1 MNDAELIRI
10 ISENR
15 VFAVVRAQSAEAALR
30 AAEAA
35 IMGGM
40 RLIEVPLA
48 TPGSFR
54 VISELRHRFG
64 DRVCVG
70 AGSVMSY
77 DQIDRASKGGAQ
89 YIAMPHTSAPLVE
102 VSRRQRIPAIIGALT
117 PTEVAAGTVLGVP
130 LITVFPA
137 ASLGGPDYVAVLT
150 SSMPDARLS
159 VAGGVGLENISDYFA
174 AGAFAVSVGGRL
186 FPKGDLQ
193 NENYAA
199 IAERA
204 RAILRLAGVT

>member
-15 VFAVVRAQSAEAALR
+15 VFAVVRAQSAEVALR

-35 IMGGM
+35 IMGGI

-70 AGSVMSY
+70 AGAVMSY
-77 DQIDRASKGGAQ
+77 DQIDRASKSGAQ
-89 YIAMPHTSAPLVE
+89 YITMPHTSAPLVE

-117 PTEVAAGTVLGVP
+117 PTEVAAGTILGVP

-137 ASLGGPDYVAVLT
+137 ASLGGPEYVALLA
-150 SSMPDARLS
+150 SSMPDTRLS
-159 VAGGVGLENISDYFA
+159 VAGGVGLENISNYFA

-204 RAILRLAGVT
+204 RAILRLAVIT

>member
-15 VFAVVRAQSAEAALR
+15 VFAAVRAQSAEVALR

-35 IMGGM
+35 IMGGI

-70 AGSVMSY
+70 AGSVMGY
-77 DQIDRASKGGAQ
+77 DQVDQGVKKRRA
-89 YIAMPHTSAPLVE
+89 IHLPC
-102 VSRRQRIPAIIGALT
+102 
-117 PTEVAAGTVLGVP
+117 
-130 LITVFPA
+130 LI
-137 ASLGGPDYVAVLT
+137 
-150 SSMPDARLS
+150 
-159 VAGGVGLENISDYFA
+159 
-174 AGAFAVSVGGRL
+174 
-186 FPKGDLQ
+186 
-193 NENYAA
+193 
-199 IAERA
+199 RA
-204 RAILRLAGVT
+204 RH

>member
-10 ISENR
+10 VSEKR
-15 VFAVVRAQSAEAALR
+15 VFAAVAAQSAEVALR

-35 IMGGM
+35 IMGGI
-40 RLIEVPLA
+40 RLVEVPLA

-54 VISELRHRFG
+54 VISDLRHRFG
-64 DRVCVG
+64 DLVCVG
-70 AGSVMSY
+70 AGSVMGY
-77 DQIDRASKGGAQ
+77 DQVDRASKSGAQ
-89 YIAMPHTSAPLVE
+89 YISMPHTSAPLVE

-117 PTEVAAGTVLGVP
+117 PTEVSAGQILGVP

-137 ASLGGPDYVAVLT
+137 ASIGGPDYVALLT
-150 SSMPDARLS
+150 SRMPDARLS
-159 VAGGVGLENISDYFA
+159 VAGGVGLENITDYFA
-174 AGAFAVSVGGRL
+174 AGAFAVCVGGRL
-186 FPKGDLQ
+186 FLKGDLQ

-204 RAILRLAGVT
+204 RAFLRLAGIT

>member
-1 MNDAELIRI
+1 MNDSEFIRI

-15 VFAVVRAQSAEAALR
+15 VFAAVRAHSAEVALR

-35 IMGGM
+35 IMGGI
-40 RLIEVPLA
+40 RVIEVPLA

-77 DQIDRASKGGAQ
+77 DQIDRASKSGAQ

-102 VSRRQRIPAIIGALT
+102 VTRRGRIPAIIGALT
-117 PTEVAAGTVLGVP
+117 PTEVAAGSLLGVP
-130 LITVFPA
+130 LITVFPTA
-137 ASLGGPDYVAVLT
+137 AMGGPEYVELLT
-150 SSMPDARLS
+150 SRMPDARLAA
-159 VAGGVGLENISDYFA
+159 AGGVGIENISAYFA
-174 AGAFAVSVGGRL
+174 AGAFAVCVGSRL
-186 FPKGDLQ
+186 FTKGDLQ

-204 RAILRLAGVT
+204 RSILQLSGVV

>member
-1 MNDAELIRI
+1 MNDAELVRI

-15 VFAVVRAQSAEAALR
+15 VFAVVRAQSAEVALR

-35 IMGGM
+35 IMGGI

-54 VISELRHRFG
+54 VISDLRHRFG

-77 DQIDRASKGGAQ
+77 DQVDRASKSGAQ

-117 PTEVAAGTVLGVP
+117 PTEVAA
-130 LITVFPA
+130 
-137 ASLGGPDYVAVLT
+137 
-150 SSMPDARLS
+150 
-159 VAGGVGLENISDYFA
+159 
-174 AGAFAVSVGGRL
+174 
-186 FPKGDLQ
+186 
-193 NENYAA
+193 
-199 IAERA
+199 
-204 RAILRLAGVT
+204 